1 MIEII
6 VNGDKKSLNKGS
18 NIEDMLKKLAYEDHA
33 FAVALNGTFV
43 PLKEYKK
50 QKLKV
55 YDKIEI
61 LAPMQGG

>member
-1 MIEII
+1 MIEIT

-18 NIEDMLKKLAYEDHA
+18 NIEDMLKKLSYEDHA

-43 PLKEYKK
+43 SLKEYKK
-50 QKLKV
+50 QKLKAD
-55 YDKIEI
+55 DKIEI